1 VRPDTHGERR
11 QQPAPPAGMSRP
23 ARIALI
29 MALFLAV
36 QTAAEYVLALALDKN
51 LPVMVVINLSEAAL
65 IMVYFMHLPR
75 LWRGR
80 EES

>member
-1 VRPDTHGERR
+1 MRRPWERR
-11 QQPAPPAGMSRP
+11 EDAPERGLGREV
-23 ARIALI
+23 RIGWL

-36 QTAAEYVLALALDKN
+36 QTVLEYVLAQVIDAN
-51 LPVMVVINLSEAAL
+51 LPIMVAINISEAAA

-80 EES
+80 EEE

>member
-1 VRPDTHGERR
+1 MRHAGERG
-11 QQPAPPAGMSRP
+11 QEAP
-23 ARIALI
+23 ARGLGREVRIGWF

-36 QTAAEYVLALALDKN
+36 QTVLEYLLAQVIDAN
-51 LPVMVVINLSEAAL
+51 LPIMVAINISEAAA

-80 EES
+80 EEE